1 MKKPDTKTILLD
13 AAEWAARRHGHDGFS
28 YADLSKRV
36 GIRTASIHY
45 HFPAKADLIT
55 ALMARYKNEVAENL
69 AQIIKQ
75 QHTGGTQILRFLDLY
90 RTALN
95 GGDTLCLC
103 VALSVGRDTLAKATL
118 QQIVDFRG
126 QTLVWLQEVFA
137 RAAQDSSIRAV
148 YKPSAE
154 AAAALALVEGAQISP
169 RSEQNLHRF
178 DRATDLMRQR
188 LHTDPPAGLT
198 VLP

>member
-95 GGDTLCLC
+95 GGIRCACVWLCQW
-103 VALSVGRDTLAKATL
+103 ATDTLAKTTL
-118 QQIVDFRG
+118 QQIFDFRG
-126 QTLVWLQEVFA
+126 QTLVWLQKVFA
-137 RAAQDSSIRAV
+137 RAEQDGSIRAV
-148 YKPSAE
+148 YNPSAE
-154 AAAALALVEGAQISP
+154 AAAALALVEGAQIST
-169 RSEQNLHRF
+169 RSEQNL
-178 DRATDLMRQR
+178 
-188 LHTDPPAGLT
+188 
-198 VLP
+198 